1 MTQTETR
8 GELVLVEPPQPVRY
22 IHTRM
27 PSPAQTL
34 ANAAVA
40 AMALLAAGLLAGG
53 FTGRI
58 DIESPV
64 VPVALILLYALA
76 WGALMARRHAVSNA
90 APEELP

>member
-1 MTQTETR
+1 MTQTDTR
-8 GELVLVEPPQPVRY
+8 AELVLADPQPARY
-22 IHTRM
+22 IRTRW
-27 PSPAQTL
+27 PSPAQML
-34 ANAAVA
+34 ANGAVG

-76 WGALMARRHAVSNA
+76 WAAVYARRYAESNA
-90 APEELP
+90 VTSEELS